1 MIEQQILKYLES
13 GISIEGSPAKGYTV
27 FTVQTQRFSIAS
39 LAELTVDRFERA
51 IQDLQERGE
60 IEDQLLGTPVFDQP
74 DLDWQ
79 GFIDGKYD
87 SGDPA

>member
-27 FTVQTQRFSIAS
+27 FTIKTQRFSIAS
-39 LAELTVDRFERA
+39 LAELTVDRFEKA
-51 IQDLQERGE
+51 IQDLKERGE
-60 IEDQLLGTPVFDQP
+60 IEDQLLATMGSGQP

-87 SGDPA
+87 S